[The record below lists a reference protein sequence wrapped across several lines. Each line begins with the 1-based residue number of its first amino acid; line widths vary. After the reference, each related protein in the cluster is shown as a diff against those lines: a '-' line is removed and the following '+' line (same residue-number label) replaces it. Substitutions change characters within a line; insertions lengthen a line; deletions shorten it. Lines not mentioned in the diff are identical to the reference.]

1 MSKATM
7 CADRAVGGVDLIA
20 SGSSKA
26 VARTDVR
33 TRDSMSDQVEQP
45 EFGLPEPEVSSS
57 WEGAQ
62 PHVAGSAVALS
73 DSTRENEAVNFLD
86 YEERPW
92 GSYTVLRDEAD
103 HKVKSILVTPGSR
116 ISYQTHARR
125 SEHWFVVRG
134 EGSVRLDGIDH
145 IVGPGSTIDVAQG
158 VAHRIQNTGTD
169 DLIFIEVQHGDYF
182 GEDDIIRLDDDFGR
196 V

>member
-1 MSKATM
+1 MA
-7 CADRAVGGVDLIA
+7 L
-20 SGSSKA
+20 GSS
-26 VARTDVR
+26 ARE
-33 TRDSMSDQVEQP
+33 TRV
-45 EFGLPEPEVSSS
+45 
-57 WEGAQ
+57 
-62 PHVAGSAVALS
+62 
-73 DSTRENEAVNFLD
+73 VNFLD

-92 GSYTVLRDEAD
+92 GSYLVLRDEAD
-103 HKVKSILVTPGSR
+103 HKVKSISVTPGSR

-145 IVGPGSTIDVAQG
+145 LVVPGSTIDVAQG
-158 VAHRIQNTGTD
+158 VAHRIQNTGID